1 MKKLF
6 VILSLIS
13 TLSFLPSSASALSGS
28 DFNPGRIIDDL
39 VFFNKNSMSVSQIQ
53 DFLNSKVPTCDT
65 NHAGFTGGTGTIYSS
80 PFICLKDFY
89 ENPDAPYTVNF
100 TYKNTSGVDTTGSRT
115 YYENNSYRYTSLTPV
130 YTNGDYTQGY
140 SLKGTMTNI
149 AGVKPAGAISAA
161 QIIHNAAQTYNINPQ
176 VLLVTLQKEQGLITD
191 TWPASWQYQAAMGYG
206 CPDTAP
212 CSAGYAGFS
221 KQVFSAAYQFRRYT
235 DNPDSY
241 NFKGG
246 TTRYVQYNPSASCG
260 GTNVAIVNQATANL
274 YNYTPYQPNAAA
286 LANMSDSSAGGSA
299 SCGAYGNRNFFW
311 YFNRWFGS
319 TVRNLV
325 SNSGGIYSIEN
336 GTKRPFPS
344 ELIFKS
350 YGYQFSSVTAVS
362 NTELSQIPLGDPV
375 TYNALYREGRVIA
388 SKNSGV
394 FLINGGIKR
403 PFPSYISL
411 ISNGYSYG
419 DVLTVSSYELGLM
432 GEGLPVDYNLGYRN
446 TKLITSGGGIY
457 YVSNSTKKAI
467 PNVIIFNSN
476 QYKWTDVFTISQQEM
491 NLIPEDS
498 AIIYNSHYRDNTL
511 ISYGGGIYLVENGL
525 KRAVPSVQIFNSYSY
540 KWASVSPISVQEFGY
555 LADGTVLS
563 LKI

>member
-1 MKKLF
+1 MKKIL

-13 TLSFLPSSASALSGS
+13 TLSFLPGYASALSGS

-39 VFFNKNSMSVSQIQ
+39 VFFNKNSMTVSQIQ

-89 ENPDAPYTVNF
+89 ENPDATYTVNF
-100 TYKNTSGVDTTGSRT
+100 TYKNTSGVDTAGSRT

-130 YTNGDYTQGY
+130 YTNGNYTQGY
-140 SLKGTMTNI
+140 SLKGTMTNV
-149 AGVKPAGAISAA
+149 AGVKPAGSISAA
-161 QIIHNAAQTYNINPQ
+161 QIIYNAAQTYNINPQ

-235 DNPDSY
+235 DSPDSY

-246 TTRYVQYNPSASCG
+246 TTRYVQYNPTASCG
-260 GTNVAIVNQATANL
+260 GTNVAIINQATANL

-319 TVRNLV
+319 TTR
-325 SNSGGIYSIEN
+325 I
-336 GTKRPFPS
+336 
-344 ELIFKS
+344 LIM
-350 YGYQFSSVTAVS
+350 
-362 NTELSQIPLGDPV
+362 E
-375 TYNALYREGRVIA
+375 
-388 SKNSGV
+388 
-394 FLINGGIKR
+394 
-403 PFPSYISL
+403 PSY
-411 ISNGYSYG
+411 
-419 DVLTVSSYELGLM
+419 
-432 GEGLPVDYNLGYRN
+432 
-446 TKLITSGGGIY
+446 
-457 YVSNSTKKAI
+457 
-467 PNVIIFNSN
+467 
-476 QYKWTDVFTISQQEM
+476 
-491 NLIPEDS
+491 
-498 AIIYNSHYRDNTL
+498 
-511 ISYGGGIYLVENGL
+511 GIYLVENGTKRGFTNEEIFYSYGYRYADVIQISKSEIENIPSGPNVPYNVNYRNGRLIKSTSSSSVYLVYNGVKYGFPNEETFFSHGFNWKDLNIVSDTEINQIPMGNPIQYNVNYRNGRLIRAKGTTGVYLIQEGL
-525 KRAVPSVQIFNSYSY
+525 KRGFPDESTFIKYGA
-540 KWASVSPISVQEFGY
+540 KWSDVVIVTASEIGY
-555 LADGTVLS
+555 IPEGLS
-563 LKI
+563 L